1 MGLDDGAAVFGH
13 KLPGGG
19 ALVSVPDYLNM
30 VKGKV
35 VGVDIS
41 ALEHGLCQSRDVQQ
55 ILAIDPRNSVVYPIA
70 NLLSTFIKA
79 KSLFEA
85 SSIIFVYDPK
95 RLKCHHCGDCK
106 AEYDAAYATKCDITG
121 RNKRGVA
128 AESAL
133 DAYKNALAAYLEATA
148 GTDEAHSARDME
160 EGDKDPLKETF
171 DAWVK
176 AADTCTTSV
185 EEAVRHFVVEWNTK
199 VHEARA
205 LAQKGGG
212 GGVALPAKS
221 QTENWAKRPLIHCVA
236 SPVEADDQLA
246 YFVRCGLIHLIIS
259 VDSDFVCMRGLPL
272 LTTKSAVNRV
282 KYGATL
288 RQYSK
293 DSVIARAR
301 VLFSIPDDEECD
313 LEMACY
319 LFTAMSCATGNDY
332 VLKSCSVAAAT
343 PIICAHLAEYRR
355 TRVWP
360 GSWTLGATLYELN
373 HADRVKRKSK
383 DKYPTKAAFVTA
395 FREAFEIYNVGRQW
409 VRGVVA
415 SCVQR
420 SYVGVRARLRVESG
434 WVCECA
440 SRVSYCCPGIR
451 RIDSVHRRV

>member
-55 ILAIDPRNSVVYPIA
+55 MLAIDPRNSVVYPIA

-85 SSIIFVYDPK
+85 LSIIFVYDPK
-95 RLKCHHCGDCK
+95 RLNCHHCGDCK
-106 AEYDAAYATKCDITG
+106 AEYDDAYATKCDITG

-160 EGDKDPLKETF
+160 EGGKDPLKETF

-176 AADTCTTSV
+176 AADTCTSSV

-205 LAQKGGG
+205 LAQKGGD

-246 YFVRCGLIHLIIS
+246 YFVRCGSIHLIIS
-259 VDSDFVCMRGLPL
+259 
-272 LTTKSAVNRV
+272 
-282 KYGATL
+282 
-288 RQYSK
+288 
-293 DSVIARAR
+293 
-301 VLFSIPDDEECD
+301 
-313 LEMACY
+313 
-319 LFTAMSCATGNDY
+319 
-332 VLKSCSVAAAT
+332 
-343 PIICAHLAEYRR
+343 
-355 TRVWP
+355 
-360 GSWTLGATLYELN
+360 
-373 HADRVKRKSK
+373 
-383 DKYPTKAAFVTA
+383 
-395 FREAFEIYNVGRQW
+395 REQM
-409 VRGVVA
+409 
-415 SCVQR
+415 
-420 SYVGVRARLRVESG
+420 
-434 WVCECA
+434 
-440 SRVSYCCPGIR
+440 
-451 RIDSVHRRV
+451 